1 MRPGPWWQPWAR
13 ALRRPAPPVPKGG
26 EVRHLTRRIRRN
38 GGTSRPPFS
47 ADNKKAVSLSKKD
60 TATAHG
66 PFRGNCTLLKR
77 EEVSCAPYA
86 GRRPNALPAF
96 PELSP
101 QWPIGDHFA
110 NTATALCGILTRLPS
125 LGSAKHLR
133 TTYDS
138 VVSLAYFYYTGLP
151 PLLSRGG
158 WGPMGNRKRVP
169 ALGRGPVGPVTASRQ
184 GTRYRRTWRSRGC

>member
-1 MRPGPWWQPWAR
+1 MKSHGRAAVNGTRPFLLCFCIAKKARSAVPDIGRAPRAFCRRIFLVRPGPWWQPWAR

-86 GRRPNALPAF
+86 GRY
-96 PELSP
+96 SDS
-101 QWPIGDHFA
+101 GV
-110 NTATALCGILTRLPS
+110 LTRSPPS
-125 LGSAKHLR
+125 QSSRPSGRLG
-133 TTYDS
+133 TTS
-138 VVSLAYFYYTGLP
+138 PIQQRLCAGFSPGF
-151 PLLSRGG
+151 PL
-158 WGPMGNRKRVP
+158 
-169 ALGRGPVGPVTASRQ
+169 
-184 GTRYRRTWRSRGC
+184 